1 MDKFSGI
8 LLCTDLDGTVLDSSK
23 NVSKENLDAIE
34 YFKSNGGLFTFITG
48 RMPMT
53 SKKICAV
60 LNPNVPYGCINGG
73 GIYDHRKNEML
84 WMTHLPRTALELM
97 DLVYETMPDVGMLVD
112 APDVVYFSRDN
123 AAMKKFRKIVE
134 LPDLFKHH
142 NDVTE
147 PIAKII
153 FTHEDNERIVELAK
167 LLNSHPLAGEFDFI
181 RSAHDLYEI
190 LPKGNSKGTVLAR
203 MAEML
208 GISMDKTIA
217 VGDYDNDISMIR
229 AAKIGYAVA
238 NASEGAKAAADIVT
252 VSNNEHAIAKIIDDL
267 DKNKIEI

>member
-1 MDKFSGI
+1 MEKFSGI
-8 LLCTDLDGTVLDSSK
+8 LICTDLDGTVLDSNK

-34 YFKSNGGLFTFITG
+34 YFKSRGGLFTFITG

-53 SKKICAV
+53 SRKICAI

-73 GIYDHRKNEML
+73 GIYDPYKNEML
-84 WMTHLPRTALELM
+84 WMTTLPRTAFQLM
-97 DLVYETMPDVGMLVD
+97 DLIYEKMPDVGMLVD

-134 LPDLFKHH
+134 LPDLFKHYR
-142 NDVTE
+142 DVTE

-153 FTHEDNERIVELAK
+153 FTHEDDDRIVELAK
-167 LLNSHPLAGEFDFI
+167 LLNSHPLASEFDFI

-190 LPKGNSKGTVLAR
+190 LPKGNSKGGVLVR

-208 GISMDKTIA
+208 GVSMDKTIA

-229 AAKIGYAVA
+229 TAKIGYAVA
-238 NASEGAKAAADIVT
+238 NASEGAKKAADIIT

-267 DKNKIEI
+267 DKKKIEL

>member
-1 MDKFSGI
+1 MEKFSGI
-8 LLCTDLDGTVLDSSK
+8 LLCTDLDGTVLDSNK

-53 SKKICAV
+53 SRKICAV

-73 GIYDHRKNEML
+73 GIYDHVKNEML
-84 WMTHLPRTALELM
+84 WMTHLPRTALRLV
-97 DLVYETMPDVGMLVD
+97 DVVYETMPDMGILVD
-112 APDVVYFSRDN
+112 APDIVYFSRDN
-123 AAMKKFRKIVE
+123 SAMVKFRKITE
-134 LPDLFKHH
+134 LPDIFKYH

-153 FTHEDNERIVELAK
+153 FAHEDNERICKLAE
-167 LLNSHPLAGEFDFI
+167 LLNLHPLAGEFDFI
-181 RSAHDLYEI
+181 RSAQDLYEI
-190 LPKGNSKGTVLAR
+190 LPKGNSKGGVLVR

-208 GISMDKTIA
+208 GVSMDKTIA

-238 NASEGAKAAADIVT
+238 NASEGAKKAADIIT

-267 DKNKIEI
+267 DKKKIEL